1 MRVVWNRKAEY
12 HLNAIINYSIETFG
26 ERVAKRL
33 YRRIKENDA
42 RLAANPNLGKRELL
56 LEDMPIVYRSLVVH
70 KHYKLIYHIEAET
83 IYVAAL
89 FDTRRDPAFFGDHI
103 K

>member
-1 MRVVWNRKAEY
+1 M
-12 HLNAIINYSIETFG
+12 
-26 ERVAKRL
+26 
-33 YRRIKENDA
+33 
-42 RLAANPNLGKRELL
+42 L